1 MKRALLLG
9 LGAVSVAIA
18 AIPTLVSAADFPPPP
33 PATYYGLVPN
43 GIGSGQAVIAIVI
56 QGESSAVCG
65 DGVVVPDPQNSN
77 KLSYAVDVAQ
87 DAQIPGCGMSGRSV
101 MFFFSGAGI
110 GGGRLATDV
119 AAWTGPGGSKK
130 DLTALGPALTVR
142 SYAPTLARDGVY

>member
-1 MKRALLLG
+1 MKRALLVG
-9 LGAVSVAIA
+9 LGAISVAIA
-18 AIPTLVSAADFPPPP
+18 AVPAIASAADFPPPP
-33 PATYYGLVPN
+33 PATYYGTVPA

-56 QGESSAVCG
+56 DGQSSAVCG

-87 DAQIPGCGMSGRSV
+87 DAQIPGCGKAGRTV

-110 GGGRLATDV
+110 GGGRLATDS
-119 AAWTGPGGSKK
+119 ASWNGPGGSKK

-142 SYAPTLARDGVY
+142 SYAPTLARDGVN